1 MGTSRPPSLE
11 LGPLPAALLVVDD
24 EGGLVDANREA
35 RRLLG
40 HDQAWTPS
48 GPLAATA
55 LQALAQGRVER
66 EVEVSFEDRRL
77 VLRARALPSSDGEHA
92 LLALEDL
99 TGERQRVEAA
109 LHQEQVLQEAQ
120 EVADVGSWEWDVR
133 ADEVEWSDEL
143 YRIFGRDPEAFE
155 GTFERYLGC
164 IHPEDVEQVQA
175 TIEEALGT
183 GEPFT
188 FDHRIVR
195 SDDEVRH
202 LRCRGEVMRGDDGRP
217 SRMVGTALDVTE
229 RRKAAR
235 QLQSYATRLE
245 EANRELRHF
254 ANMASHDL
262 KEPARTVTSYAQMLE
277 RHLGD
282 ELDET
287 AAEYIAYIQQGSR
300 RMTELIDDLLAYAR
314 LARARTEASS
324 VELDRLVDE
333 VTREL
338 SDTIDAAN
346 AEIETRGLQTVAGD
360 RTGLSL
366 VLQNLVSNAIKF
378 QEPDEPAHVGIELE
392 REGANWHLV
401 VEDDGIGFDPKYS
414 DRIFRMF
421 ERLEGPGERP
431 GTGIGLAIC
440 RKVVEAHGGRIW
452 AESEPGEG
460 TAVHVR
466 LPVEP
471 DLPEEDEEELGP
483 PPGLRPGQGPV

>member
-1 MGTSRPPSLE
+1 
-11 LGPLPAALLVVDD
+11 
-24 EGGLVDANREA
+24 
-35 RRLLG
+35 
-40 HDQAWTPS
+40 
-48 GPLAATA
+48 
-55 LQALAQGRVER
+55 
-66 EVEVSFEDRRL
+66 
-77 VLRARALPSSDGEHA
+77 
-92 LLALEDL
+92 
-99 TGERQRVEAA
+99 
-109 LHQEQVLQEAQ
+109 
-120 EVADVGSWEWDVR
+120 
-133 ADEVEWSDEL
+133 
-143 YRIFGRDPEAFE
+143 
-155 GTFERYLGC
+155 
-164 IHPEDVEQVQA
+164 
-175 TIEEALGT
+175 
-183 GEPFT
+183 
-188 FDHRIVR
+188 
-195 SDDEVRH
+195 
-202 LRCRGEVMRGDDGRP
+202 
-217 SRMVGTALDVTE
+217 
-229 RRKAAR
+229 
-235 QLQSYATRLE
+235 
-245 EANRELRHF
+245 
-254 ANMASHDL
+254 
-262 KEPARTVTSYAQMLE
+262 
-277 RHLGD
+277 
-282 ELDET
+282 
-287 AAEYIAYIQQGSR
+287 
-300 RMTELIDDLLAYAR
+300 
-314 LARARTEASS
+314 
-324 VELDRLVDE
+324 

-338 SDTIDAAN
+338 SDRIDAAN